1 MNMLSILSV
10 KTRPSKVTIA
20 GQPTFESRITA
31 VRQDGSKVVIKSTP
45 WKPQGEDGAHCTDVY
60 DTFSHD
66 YTETRKEYNYT
77 DEVWEEYELPV
88 DTSLFEVDGVK
99 YYHAYGSVNMS
110 LAQALEH
117 EGKWQ
122 TFHDKD
128 QQEMLGLI

>member
-1 MNMLSILSV
+1 MLSILSV
-10 KTRPSKVTIA
+10 KTRTSKVTIA

-66 YTETRKEYNYT
+66 YTETRKEYDYHN
-77 DEVWEEYELPV
+77 EEWVEYELPV
-88 DTSLFEVDGVK
+88 DTSLFIQDGVK
-99 YYHAYGSVNMS
+99 YYHAYGSTSMP

-117 EGKWQ
+117 EGEWGVL
-122 TFHDKD
+122 HDED
-128 QQEMLGLI
+128 QQEMLKLI